1 MPENTEIQQ
10 AATIIKNG
18 GVISYPTESVFGL
31 GCDPMSELAVNKI
44 LQLKQRNIEKGL
56 IIVAANLQQLNY
68 YIEITEQEKQKILNE
83 KNAVTWLVK
92 KSKQAPHWVHGNHT
106 KIAIR
111 ISRHPTVVSLCNEI
125 NQPIISTS
133 ANPAGLTPAT
143 SKQQSMDYFS
153 NGVDLYL
160 DDSSGSSDSS
170 GQPTQIKDIESDAI
184 IR

>member
-1 MPENTEIQQ
+1 MPTSTEIQQ
-10 AATIIKNG
+10 AATIIRND

-44 LQLKQRNIEKGL
+44 LQLKQRSIDKGL

-125 NQPIISTS
+125 NKPIISTS
-133 ANPAGLTPAT
+133 ANPAGLIPAT
-143 SKQQSMDYFS
+143 SKQKSMDYFS
-153 NGVDLYL
+153 NNVDLYL
-160 DDSSGSSDSS
+160 DDSSDSS